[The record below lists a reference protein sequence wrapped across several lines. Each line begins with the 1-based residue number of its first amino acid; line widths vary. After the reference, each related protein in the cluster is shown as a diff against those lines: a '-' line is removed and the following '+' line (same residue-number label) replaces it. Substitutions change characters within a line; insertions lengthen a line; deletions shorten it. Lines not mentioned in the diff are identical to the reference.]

1 MKIKIPISI
10 MNFVE
15 DKKLNLTI
23 TELKLMIL
31 FIDEFNKKYFD
42 ELAQKKEKTD
52 KIKFISQGIFVEIDK
67 KDITKYVGTV
77 RKNKFLEILE
87 KQKMFTNFEEN
98 KKKYKFE
105 MNKTFAR
112 YLLLENKGFV
122 IVTDSIFNLK
132 HKISFWLMLI
142 SKKYNNLLLVISTF
156 KKLILEE
163 NTQMKNLQ
171 RDIDLSIKE
180 IKKELNME
188 IKLTLLNKINNPL
201 KRGEKAEKIFIE
213 NRISYEFEIYTK
225 MTIAEMKDMRLIPL
239 QCDDVLY
246 ELKKKYG
253 DFELLMFLLSVK
265 EGASKKIINIGNV
278 GKYSIENHLNKMSEI
293 TLEEFNKRKKFF
305 YGLSDECKEYHK
317 KAVLKNKRV
326 REGSDE
332 DLEFYEY
339 YYSMIEIEEKLL
351 GKSIDGESLIYGDK
365 FSKLMKEGKES
376 IKELPFGRMKLVY
389 KEDKVNAIT
398 IPTKKKYNDNEE
410 DTFESAF
417 GW

>member
-1 MKIKIPISI
+1 

-67 KDITKYVGTV
+67 KDITKYVGTA
-77 RKNKFLEILE
+77 RKNKFLEILG

-98 KKKYKFE
+98 KKSYKFE

-122 IVTDSIFNLK
+122 IVTDGIFNLK
-132 HKISFWLMLI
+132 HKISFWLILI
-142 SKKYNNLLLVISTF
+142 SKKYNNLLLAISTF
-156 KKLILEE
+156 KKLILEDE
-163 NTQMKNLQ
+163 VRMQHIMEKIN
-171 RDIDLSIKE
+171 LSIKE

-326 REGSDE
+326 KEGSDE

-389 KEDKVNAIT
+389 KEDKVNAIPV
-398 IPTKKKYNDNEE
+398 PTKKKHDDNEE

>member
-67 KDITKYVGTV
+67 KDITKYVGTA
-77 RKNKFLEILE
+77 RKNKFLEILG

-98 KKKYKFE
+98 KKSYKFE

-122 IVTDSIFNLK
+122 IVTDGIFNLK
-132 HKISFWLMLI
+132 HKISFWLILI
-142 SKKYNNLLLVISTF
+142 SKKYNNLLLAISTF
-156 KKLILEE
+156 KKLILEDE
-163 NTQMKNLQ
+163 VRMQHIMEKIN
-171 RDIDLSIKE
+171 LSIKE